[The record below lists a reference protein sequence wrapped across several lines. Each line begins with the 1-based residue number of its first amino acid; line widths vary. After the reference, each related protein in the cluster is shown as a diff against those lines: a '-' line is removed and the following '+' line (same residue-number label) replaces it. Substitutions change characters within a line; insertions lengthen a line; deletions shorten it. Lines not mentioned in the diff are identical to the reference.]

1 MVVRAAAAGRARGRA
16 PNLRTAARRLAGA
29 AGLAGLSYALGAA
42 TSWCRYG
49 RVKHLAEDEGGD
61 ALLDRFLP
69 VYEVVE
75 RHRTR
80 VGAPAAITF
89 AAACEMDLTRSA
101 IVRGIFKSRERI
113 LGSHPEAAPRPRGL
127 VAMMKDLGW
136 GVLAEVPDREIV
148 VGAVTQ
154 PWQADVV
161 FRALPPD
168 EFAAFRE
175 PGWVKIA
182 WTLRADPRGEAASI
196 ARTETRVATTDPAA
210 RAKFRRYWALFSP
223 GIVLIRRISLRQLR
237 TEAESRARSTKPRHV
252 GTHQ

>member
-1 MVVRAAAAGRARGRA
+1 MRARGRTSHLSVA
-16 PNLRTAARRLAGA
+16 TRRLAGA
-29 AGLAGLSYALGAA
+29 AGLAGVSYALVAA
-42 TSWCRYG
+42 VSWCRYG

-69 VYEVVE
+69 QYEVVE

-80 VGAPAAITF
+80 VAAPAAITF
-89 AAACEMDLTRSA
+89 AAACEMDLNRSA
-101 IVRGIFKSRERI
+101 IVRAIFRSRERI

-127 VAMMKDLGW
+127 AALMKALGW

-148 VGAVTQ
+148 FGAVTQ

-161 FRALPPD
+161 FRALQPD

-182 WTLRADPRGEAASI
+182 WTLRADPLGAATSI

-210 RAKFRRYWALFSP
+210 RAKFRRYWSLFWP
-223 GIVLIRRISLRQLR
+223 GIELIRRVSLRRLR
-237 TEAESRARSTKPRHV
+237 IEAQRRAGSMPHPL
-252 GTHQ
+252 GPA